1 MRGFALSDSLMALA
15 IVSLLFVVML
25 SRGPD
30 LEAREAERRTEAFMF
45 DAATAAL
52 TLSQTLD
59 QTGSWTLYDHGE
71 VVALPIKQFQYF
83 HKLLTLKP
91 AMPYRLELQVT
102 PSSSGQFSSAVQLYR
117 EDDLLLGE
125 EVTWSSSKAS

>member
-15 IVSLLFVVML
+15 IVSLLFVVIL

-30 LEAREAERRTEAFMF
+30 LVAREAERRTEAFMF

-52 TLSQTLD
+52 TLSRTLN
-59 QTGSWTLYDHGE
+59 QTGSWTLYDQGV
-71 VVALPIKQFQYF
+71 VVALPMDQFHYL
-83 HKLLTLKP
+83 HELLTLQP

-102 PSSSGQFSSAVQLYR
+102 PMSTDQFSSAVQLYR
-117 EDDLLLGE
+117 NDDLLLGE
-125 EVTWSSSKAS
+125 EVTWSSNEAS

>member
-52 TLSQTLD
+52 TLSRTLN
-59 QTGSWTLYDHGE
+59 QTGSWTLYDQGV
-71 VVALPIKQFQYF
+71 VVALPMDQFHYL
-83 HKLLTLKP
+83 HELLTLQP

-102 PSSSGQFSSAVQLYR
+102 PISKDQFSSAVQLYR
-117 EDDLLLGE
+117 NDDLLLGE
-125 EVTWSSSKAS
+125 EVTWSSNAAS

>member
-52 TLSQTLD
+52 TLSRTLN
-59 QTGSWTLYDHGE
+59 QTGSWTLYDQGV
-71 VVALPIKQFQYF
+71 VVALPTDQFHYL
-83 HKLLTLKP
+83 HELLTLQP

-102 PSSSGQFSSAVQLYR
+102 PMSTDQFSSAVQLYR
-117 EDDLLLGE
+117 NDDLLLGE
-125 EVTWSSSKAS
+125 EVTWSSNEAS

>member
-15 IVSLLFVVML
+15 IVSLLFVVIL

-52 TLSQTLD
+52 TLSRTLN
-59 QTGSWTLYDHGE
+59 QTGSWTLYDQGV
-71 VVALPIKQFQYF
+71 VVALPMDQFHYL
-83 HKLLTLKP
+83 HELLTLQP

-102 PSSSGQFSSAVQLYR
+102 PMSTDQFSSAVQLYR
-117 EDDLLLGE
+117 NDDLLLGE
-125 EVTWSSSKAS
+125 EVTWSSNEAS

>member
-52 TLSQTLD
+52 TLSRTLN
-59 QTGSWTLYDHGE
+59 QTGSWTLYDQGV
-71 VVALPIKQFQYF
+71 VVALPMDQFHYL
-83 HKLLTLKP
+83 HELLTLQP

-102 PSSSGQFSSAVQLYR
+102 PMSKDQFSSAVQLYR
-117 EDDLLLGE
+117 NDDLLLGE
-125 EVTWSSSKAS
+125 EVTWSSNEAS

>member
-45 DAATAAL
+45 DAATRR
-52 TLSQTLD
+52 SH
-59 QTGSWTLYDHGE
+59 SVRRW
-71 VVALPIKQFQYF
+71 IKQVPGPF
-83 HKLLTLKP
+83 
-91 AMPYRLELQVT
+91 MIMVRSSPYQLNNFSTFTSYSRCSQQCPIDLSSKSLQVPQANSQALCSCIEKIT
-102 PSSSGQFSSAVQLYR
+102 YYSVR
-117 EDDLLLGE
+117 R
-125 EVTWSSSKAS
+125 

>member
-52 TLSQTLD
+52 TLSRTLN
-59 QTGSWTLYDHGE
+59 QTGSWTLYDQGV
-71 VVALPIKQFQYF
+71 VVALPMDQFHYL
-83 HKLLTLKP
+83 HELLTLQP

-102 PSSSGQFSSAVQLYR
+102 PMSKDQFSSAVQLYR
-117 EDDLLLGE
+117 NDDLLFGE
-125 EVTWSSSKAS
+125 EVTWSSNEAS